1 MRSSFATRSLVII
14 LALAGSLALSACSAV
29 KLGYNALPSLA
40 YFWLDGYVDF
50 SDEQAPRVRDEIA
63 NLHAW
68 HRQQELP
75 RVLELLARMEQLAPG
90 EISAQ
95 QACTVVGEV
104 QERIRAVTD
113 RIEPGVVSLA
123 ATLTGREQRHMARKF
138 RRRNETF
145 QKDWVA
151 LSRAELVEKRFGQAL
166 ERMETIYGRLDDPQ
180 RALLRQRLEQSAFD
194 PARTLGEWQR
204 RQQHLLETVRR
215 ISHGR
220 GLPEAEARALLRG
233 WVARIEQAPDPAY
246 RAYQETLLQEG
257 CTTFALV
264 HQSTS
269 AAQREQ
275 AVRRLRAYQRDV
287 RDLIAQQP

>member
-14 LALAGSLALSACSAV
+14 LALAGSLGLSACSAV

-50 SDEQAPRVRDEIA
+50 SEEQAPRVHDEIA

-90 EISAQ
+90 EISPQ
-95 QACTVVGEV
+95 QACTVVGEL

-113 RIEPGVVSLA
+113 RIEPGAVALA

-204 RQQHLLETVRR
+204 RQQDLLETVRR

-220 GLPEAEARALLRG
+220 GLSEAEARALLRG
-233 WVARIEQAPDPAY
+233 WVARIEKAPDPAY
-246 RAYQETLLQEG
+246 RAYQEALLQEG

-264 HQSTS
+264 HQSTT

-287 RDLIAQQP
+287 RDLVAQQP